1 MKLKDISVVGWKL
14 APPIGGALPKTK
26 LAMKL
31 TAVFLLSG
39 TLLVHAN
46 AFSQK
51 VSLHQKNSSLKTVFD
66 ALKKQTKYQF
76 FYEPEVLNKAI
87 PISLHI
93 KDSEFKEVLDECFR
107 GQPMSYSIIGNTVV
121 VKLKPKAEQRNAIIQ
136 EMVVSGRTVNTKGE
150 PLSGITILEKGTRN
164 ATASDD
170 NGHFTLKKVK
180 VDATLLFS
188 SVGMLS
194 KEVGVN
200 NNQNMGT
207 ITLEP
212 KVILGEEIIIEVNT
226 GYQTLSRERST
237 GAYDIIDKSKIEKRI
252 FTNVTE
258 ILEGQAAGVSAY
270 KGAPVVRGISTF
282 SSNIG
287 NDPLLVID
295 GLPTERNLDDI
306 NVTDIETITVLKDA
320 AASSIYGVRA
330 ANGVVVITTK
340 GGNLTDQ
347 NKTAVQFTSDWRR
360 IENPSL
366 ADYHYASTKGII
378 DYQLATYKRNADKAN
393 QSELDYLTNNLK
405 GIGQA
410 GSTSNSI
417 NYYSPLQMTRLQYLN
432 AEISKKDY
440 DNALSEWAKNDYRQE
455 YMDLAWQTPFRQS
468 YNLSINSSG
477 KSQSTFASLNYI
489 KDGQQNRFEKNQ
501 YIKGYIKS
509 TQVLNE
515 WFSFD
520 IGSDIQYN
528 GRQNISSVYGNLNL
542 LEPYTA
548 ILDEN
553 GDKIYRDYVDIIGMQ
568 GGLHV
573 NPKILSAINGQPQFE
588 SYRFNILDELK
599 DNQTNQNNYTI
610 RSFARLNF
618 NLGKGFRFSTSGEY
632 EFGKANMEEFRSRDS
647 YFYRFLRNKFATK
660 DPANSII
667 PIGGRMQMEETSRNS
682 WVWRNQLD
690 YNRSFGNDHQV
701 TATGGLELREI
712 NINIPTNAL
721 YYGYDPIALT
731 YTQLNNYDIYHVGYR
746 NSYIYNNATGLP
758 DAVLDGN
765 NIKIA
770 DSDMYPS
777 LSAVKN
783 RYVGLYAV
791 SGYTYKGK
799 YSATGSV
806 RVDQTNLFGTD
817 PKYRYRSLWSA
828 GLKWNIAKEG
838 FMHALNWVD
847 ILDFRASYGLTGNV
861 DQTTTPFLVA
871 SLSNQSSYTA
881 QSIPYASISSA
892 PNPMLRWEKTTSYNV
907 GFDYSLLKGK
917 LSGKLDLY
925 YKNSEDLLGSKEV
938 HFTSGYTTQRVN
950 SGAMRN
956 TGFEI
961 TVGSPWFKNKEWV
974 VSSTLLFAYNKN
986 KITKTYYNPTQA
998 SHLAISGYLVNGMP
1012 YDALYA
1018 YRYGGITSGGTEYQN
1033 GVPIIERA
1041 DGTTMHHF
1049 QEDGTLL
1056 LDGSSSMSP
1065 QDLTYMGTKTPLV
1078 NASLIQNI
1086 RYKNFELSAM
1096 FLYYGGHKMYRPS
1109 FAFNSTDGNED
1120 WVAKS
1125 WTPENTSST
1134 VPKAPIYYEPN
1145 ISVVNLGSLA
1155 GMYIRSTENVV
1166 KGDFIRLRN
1175 ISLSYHLPQVFP
1187 HSLKI
1192 ERVKITGQIN
1202 NPWIWSAAGKSIDA
1216 EIQSS
1221 ASNTASLS
1229 NWALPTAKS
1238 YFIRLDI
1245 IF

>member
-1 MKLKDISVVGWKL
+1 MKLKDISVVRWKL
-14 APPIGGALPKTK
+14 APPIRVPLPKNK

-39 TLLVHAN
+39 TLFVHAN

-51 VSLHQKNSSLKTVFD
+51 VSLNQKNSSLKAIFD

-76 FYEPEVLNKAI
+76 FYEPEVLNKTN

-93 KDSEFKEVLDECFR
+93 KDRDFREVLDECFS
-107 GQPMSYSIIGNTVV
+107 GQPISYSIIGNTVV
-121 VKLKPKAEQRNAIIQ
+121 VKLKAGTGQVNTAIQ
-136 EMVVSGRTVNTKGE
+136 ELDVSGKTVNSKGE
-150 PLSGITILEKGTRN
+150 ALSGITIFEKGTKN
-164 ATASDD
+164 ATASDEHG
-170 NGHFTLKKVK
+170 NFTLKKVK
-180 VDATLLFS
+180 AGATLLFS
-188 SVGMLS
+188 SVGTLS
-194 KEVGVN
+194 KEVSVSNRKNLGMVV
-200 NNQNMGT
+200 
-207 ITLEP
+207 LEP
-212 KVILGEEIIIEVNT
+212 KVILGEEVTITVNT

-237 GAYDIIDKSKIEKRI
+237 GAYDIIDKSKIEKRV
-252 FTNVTE
+252 FTNATE

-270 KGAPVVRGISTF
+270 KGIPVVRGISTF

-295 GLPTERNLDDI
+295 GLPTERRLNDI
-306 NVTDIETITVLKDA
+306 NVNDIETITVLKDA

-330 ANGVVVITTK
+330 ANGVVVVTTK
-340 GGNLTDQ
+340 GGKLTDQ
-347 NKTAVQFTSDWRR
+347 NKTAVQFTSDLRWV
-360 IENPSL
+360 ENPAL
-366 ADYHYASTKGII
+366 VDYHYGSTKEII
-378 DYQLATYKRNADKAN
+378 DYQLATFKRDALKAN
-393 QSELDYLTNNLK
+393 QSELNYLANNLR

-410 GSTSNSI
+410 GTTSNSI
-417 NYYSPLQMTRLQYLN
+417 NYYSPLQMARLQYLN
-432 AEISKKDY
+432 GEISQTEY
-440 DNALSEWAKNDYRQE
+440 DNTLSDWSKNDYRQE
-455 YMDLAWQTPFRQS
+455 YMDLAWQTPLRQS

-477 KSQSTFASLNYI
+477 KNQSTFASLNYVN
-489 KDGQQNRFEKNQ
+489 DGQQNRFEKNQ

-509 TQVLNE
+509 TQVLNN

-553 GDKIYRDYVDIIGMQ
+553 GNKIYRDYVDITGMQ

-573 NPKILSAINGQPQFE
+573 NPKVLAPIDGLPQFE
-588 SYRFNILDELK
+588 SYRFNILDELN
-599 DNQTNQNNYTI
+599 DNKTNQNNFTV

-618 NLGKGFRFSTSGEY
+618 NLGKGFRFSTNGEY
-632 EFGKANMEEFRSRDS
+632 EFGKAKMEEFRSRDS

-660 DPANSII
+660 DAVNAVI
-667 PIGGRMQMEETSRNS
+667 PIGGRMEIEETSRNS

-721 YYGYDPIALT
+721 YYGYDPVALT
-731 YTQLNNYDIYHVGYR
+731 YTQLNNYDIYNVGYR

-758 DAVLDGN
+758 GAVLDGN

-777 LSAVKN
+777 LTAVKN

-791 SGYTYKGK
+791 AGYTYKGK

-817 PKYRYRSLWSA
+817 PKYRYRPLWSA
-828 GLKWNIAKEG
+828 GVKWNMAKED
-838 FMHALNWVD
+838 FMRSLNWVD
-847 ILDFRASYGLTGNV
+847 LLDLRASYGLTGNV

-871 SLSNQSSYTA
+871 SLSNQSTYTV

-907 GFDYSLLKGK
+907 GIDYSLLQGK

-956 TGFEI
+956 TGFEL
-961 TVGSPWFKNKEWV
+961 TVGSPWFKNNEWL
-974 VSSTLLFAYNKN
+974 VSSTLLFSYNKN
-986 KITKTYYNPTQA
+986 KVTKTYYNPTQA
-998 SHLAISGYLVNGMP
+998 SHLAIGGYLVSGMP

-1049 QEDGTLL
+1049 QENGTLL
-1056 LDGSSSMSP
+1056 LDGSSSMAP
-1065 QDLTYMGTKTPLV
+1065 QDVIYMGTKTPLV

-1096 FLYYGGHKMYRPS
+1096 FLYYGGHKMYKPS

-1120 WVAKS
+1120 WIAKS
-1125 WTPENTSST
+1125 WIPENPNST
-1134 VPKAPIYYEPN
+1134 VPKAPVYYEPN

-1155 GMYIRSTENVV
+1155 GMYIRSTENIV

-1175 ISLSYHLPQVFP
+1175 ISLSYSLPQGIA
-1187 HSLKI
+1187 HALKL
-1192 ERVKITGQIN
+1192 ERVKIAGQIN

-1216 EIQSS
+1216 EVQYS

-1245 IF
+1245 LF